1 MAVKAESQL
10 GTLYSDYVAS
20 GQTQGRAAMSSVP
33 LSLSLCILMERL
45 PPPPRT
51 LGNYGETVVPK
62 QILSSGVLK
71 SLQHLGG
78 VASFR
83 AEGVS

>member
-1 MAVKAESQL
+1 
-10 GTLYSDYVAS
+10 
-20 GQTQGRAAMSSVP
+20 MSSVP
-33 LSLSLCILMERL
+33 LSFSLCVLMERI

-51 LGNYGETVVPK
+51 LGNCGEILVPK
-62 QILSSGVLK
+62 QILSNDVLK

>member
-1 MAVKAESQL
+1 MLRLRGIRADSGKS
-10 GTLYSDYVAS
+10 SDVICA
-20 GQTQGRAAMSSVP
+20 P
-33 LSLSLCILMERL
+33 FSLCVLMERI

-62 QILSSGVLK
+62 QVLSSGVLK

-83 AEGVS
+83 ASGVS